1 MSTAIDPILTSVIQR
16 RLKSITEEMGL
27 ALLRTTRSPILNEAR
42 DFVTGLYDEAGDML
56 EQTEYIP
63 VLAFALQPVCKEI
76 IAFFGDDVHPGDVIL
91 HNDVFSGGNQ
101 NNDVAVFRPVFA
113 EGTLVAW
120 AACKGH
126 QADIGGA
133 VAGGYNPDAREVWQ
147 EALRIPPLKIFD
159 RGKRREDVWRMVFA
173 NIRYPI
179 VEEDI
184 KAQIGGTAV
193 GERGI
198 ADLIGRYGLEVFR
211 AHKEALFASTGRMV
225 AREIE
230 AIPDGKYRGESTVFY
245 DGVTDGTEMTIR
257 LEVTVEGGTIRFDFT
272 GSSPQT
278 PGFVN
283 APFAATASA
292 TMLTFL
298 MLIDPDIPH
307 NAGLHR
313 PIRIVNPE
321 GSFLNA
327 AFPAATTFGNSITGP
342 TSDAIMRALA
352 AALPRTV
359 TAGWNRFLG
368 FAVTGHD
375 PRQDRRFVDILFL
388 ALKGGSGATWDAD
401 GYDHIGLINCAGGI
415 LAQDYEMFEIQNP
428 LLLERH
434 EYLADSAGPGRWRGG
449 LGVETVMRIEGDDV
463 TAIAFGDG
471 IEERARAFGLFGGGA
486 GSINESAFRLPDG
499 TERVAK
505 SKEIVRGIP
514 AGTVFP
520 SARGRRRRVWT
531 SHGTSRGA
539 GGRGGAGRH
548 PFGGGGAGNLRRR
561 LGPRDA
567 GARPGGDRK
576 AAGVMTYRPPIDDI
590 LFLLR
595 EVIDAEAILAR
606 PEFAHVDTD
615 SLESVVRQAGRIAAE
630 IVAPIN
636 AAADRVGAT
645 FENGVVRLPPGFR
658 EAYEA
663 FCAGGWTGLA
673 LPEKYGGHAMPE
685 IAQAALSETINGA
698 SLAFSMLTVTGRA
711 AARVLLAH
719 ADPEMQ
725 ALWVPKFVSGEW
737 AGTIVMTEPHA
748 GSDIGQART
757 KAVPQADGS
766 YALTGTKIF
775 ISFGDHDATPQIGH
789 IVLAR
794 DRGRA
799 GGGAR
804 PQPVPGAPDDARSG
818 RDARPAQRH
827 RRLPHRG
834 KDGHPRLAH
843 LRDAAR
849 RRHRLS
855 PWRAG
860 TRHPEH
866 VHYDQHDAARSRA
879 RRRRDRRRRAR
890 QGRALRFRAHPGR
903 QRRNGDR
910 HRRACRHPPQPAQD
924 EGADR
929 RCARALLRDRR
940 PARPRPQR
948 RGGVPA
954 ADLQGGGERYR
965 GRGRE
970 PRHPGSRRSWLY
982 RRARRGTVDARC
994 PDHADL

>member
-1 MSTAIDPILTSVIQR
+1 MSTVIDPILTSVIQR

-327 AFPAATTFGNSITGP
+327 AFPAGP
-342 TSDAIMRALA
+342 PSAIRS
-352 AALPRTV
+352 PGRHRTRSC
-359 TAGWNRFLG
+359 APWR
-368 FAVTGHD
+368 
-375 PRQDRRFVDILFL
+375 RRF
-388 ALKGGSGATWDAD
+388 
-401 GYDHIGLINCAGGI
+401 
-415 LAQDYEMFEIQNP
+415 
-428 LLLERH
+428 
-434 EYLADSAGPGRWRGG
+434 PGR
-449 LGVETVMRIEGDDV
+449 
-463 TAIAFGDG
+463 
-471 IEERARAFGLFGGGA
+471 
-486 GSINESAFRLPDG
+486 
-499 TERVAK
+499 
-505 SKEIVRGIP
+505 
-514 AGTVFP
+514 
-520 SARGRRRRVWT
+520 
-531 SHGTSRGA
+531 
-539 GGRGGAGRH
+539 
-548 PFGGGGAGNLRRR
+548 
-561 LGPRDA
+561 
-567 GARPGGDRK
+567 
-576 AAGVMTYRPPIDDI
+576 
-590 LFLLR
+590 
-595 EVIDAEAILAR
+595 
-606 PEFAHVDTD
+606 
-615 SLESVVRQAGRIAAE
+615 
-630 IVAPIN
+630 
-636 AAADRVGAT
+636 
-645 FENGVVRLPPGFR
+645 
-658 EAYEA
+658 
-663 FCAGGWTGLA
+663 
-673 LPEKYGGHAMPE
+673 
-685 IAQAALSETINGA
+685 
-698 SLAFSMLTVTGRA
+698 
-711 AARVLLAH
+711 
-719 ADPEMQ
+719 
-725 ALWVPKFVSGEW
+725 
-737 AGTIVMTEPHA
+737 
-748 GSDIGQART
+748 
-757 KAVPQADGS
+757 
-766 YALTGTKIF
+766 
-775 ISFGDHDATPQIGH
+775 
-789 IVLAR
+789 
-794 DRGRA
+794 
-799 GGGAR
+799 
-804 PQPVPGAPDDARSG
+804 
-818 RDARPAQRH
+818 
-827 RRLPHRG
+827 
-834 KDGHPRLAH
+834 
-843 LRDAAR
+843 
-849 RRHRLS
+849 
-855 PWRAG
+855 
-860 TRHPEH
+860 
-866 VHYDQHDAARSRA
+866 
-879 RRRRDRRRRAR
+879 
-890 QGRALRFRAHPGR
+890 
-903 QRRNGDR
+903 
-910 HRRACRHPPQPAQD
+910 
-924 EGADR
+924 
-929 RCARALLRDRR
+929 
-940 PARPRPQR
+940 
-948 RGGVPA
+948 
-954 ADLQGGGERYR
+954 
-965 GRGRE
+965 
-970 PRHPGSRRSWLY
+970 
-982 RRARRGTVDARC
+982 
-994 PDHADL
+994 